1 MDAKDFMKSPRNL
14 PTTQRAE
21 PSKEADEFARKV
33 IGAAIDVH
41 RALGPGYLEHIYE
54 EALCIELDDLKI
66 PYERQYTIAVEYKN
80 RKIGEGRLDVLVGK
94 ILPVELKAVEALGAI
109 HQAQLI
115 SYLKMTHL
123 QLGLLINFNVPVLK
137 NGIKRVIYTQ
147 P

>member
-1 MDAKDFMKSPRNL
+1 MKLPRNF
-14 PTTQRAE
+14 PAPARVE

-41 RALGPGYLEHIYE
+41 RTLGPGYLESIYE

-66 PYERQYTIAVEYKN
+66 PYERQHTIGVEYKG
-80 RKIGEGRLDVLVGK
+80 RKIGEGRLDLLVGK
-94 ILPVELKAVEALGAI
+94 ILPVELKAVEALGEI

-115 SYLKMTHL
+115 SYLKMTRL
-123 QLGLLINFNVPVLK
+123 QLGLLINFNVPILK